1 MHPAHPYT
9 KQESR
14 RAVNQS
20 NNAIRTQLY
29 QHGSRLAAEAN
40 RLLNNGDATVIALS
54 EMAGRVSEYMAIRRH
69 LSPTVGTDR
78 LTTGMSGLVHRLQKA
93 IKEHTGET
101 NDESEAESE

>member
-20 NNAIRTQLY
+20 NNNIRAQLY
-29 QHGSRLAAEAN
+29 QHGNRLSAEAN
-40 RLLNNGDATVIALS
+40 RLLNNGDTTVIALS
-54 EMAGRVSEYMAIRRH
+54 EMTGRVSEYMAIRRH

-78 LTTGMSGLVHRLQKA
+78 LTTGMSGLVHRLKKA
-93 IKEHTGET
+93 IEERTRET